1 MNLSENNFS
10 RGDTRFLGADGKIRP
25 AKVYTYATRRNLYD
39 IYVIEGAKFVRINMG
54 KLGVLISDW
63 HPIHYAIESHFHL
76 A

>member
-10 RGDTRFLGADGKIRP
+10 FGDTRFLGADGKVRP
-25 AKVYTYATRRNLYD
+25 AEVYSYETKNDLYD
-39 IYVIEGAKFVRINMG
+39 IYIIEGKKFVRINMG

-63 HPIHYAIESHFHL
+63 HPIHYAIERHFNL